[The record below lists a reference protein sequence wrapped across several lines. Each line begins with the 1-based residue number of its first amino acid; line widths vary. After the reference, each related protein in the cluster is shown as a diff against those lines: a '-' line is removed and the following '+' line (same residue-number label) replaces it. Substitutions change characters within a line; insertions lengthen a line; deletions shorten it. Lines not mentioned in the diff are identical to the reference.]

1 MEKIGNI
8 SKEILIYYNIETLS
22 SDIYVHQ
29 GTFKHINKRHPDIL
43 NPKEIIKKVVNSPDY
58 IGQNPKEKS
67 SLELIKKIDENYLV
81 AIKVDIKTKNL
92 IVALT
97 YQISDAKLEK
107 MINLKRIFQADNFY

>member
-43 NPKEIIKKVVNSPDY
+43 NPKEIIKKA
-58 IGQNPKEKS
+58 E
-67 SLELIKKIDENYLV
+67 
-81 AIKVDIKTKNL
+81 
-92 IVALT
+92 
-97 YQISDAKLEK
+97 
-107 MINLKRIFQADNFY
+107 